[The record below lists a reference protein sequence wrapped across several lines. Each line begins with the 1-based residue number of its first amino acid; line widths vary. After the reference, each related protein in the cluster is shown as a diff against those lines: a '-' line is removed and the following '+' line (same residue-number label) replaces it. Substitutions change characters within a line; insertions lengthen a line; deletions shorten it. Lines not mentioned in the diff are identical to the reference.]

1 MPSLI
6 NLYNLN
12 LLAKGGP
19 VMFIL
24 LGFSILAL
32 FIIILKLIQFS
43 IVRVSNTNALDKI
56 IGEDIPSLNKTRNS
70 ESPLAL
76 AVRT

>member
-56 IGEDIPSLNKTRNS
+56 ISKLNKTNS
-70 ESPLAL
+70 I
-76 AVRT
+76 